1 VLAHSCDPGLAASV
15 RHGLKFCLLEL
26 AWRVSA
32 DSVETLEFVNV
43 HNHPGVCV
51 LATGPEPQVGLLLPL
66 FVPVA
71 SRLAHQRPH
80 TLPVRDHREMAH
92 DAACH
97 GDHDRDHGVIDLSA
111 DGAPVNAASHHLW
124 HVRSCLAHLLPTKP
138 HLVLPTNPTH
148 CLSTLPLAISTQ
160 MMWFKIPATLS
171 L

>member
-1 VLAHSCDPGLAASV
+1 MLAQSCDPGLAASV
-15 RHGLKFCLLEL
+15 RRGLKFCLLEL

-51 LATGPEPQVGLLLPL
+51 LGTRTSGWLVIAIVRAGGFAAGTPETTH
-66 FVPVA
+66 
-71 SRLAHQRPH
+71 LAG
-80 TLPVRDHREMAH
+80 DHREMAH

-148 CLSTLPLAISTQ
+148 CLSTLPLAMPVLTPI
-160 MMWFKIPATLS
+160 LR
-171 L
+171 LG